1 MYNIIKNP
9 ETDRNVSI
17 YSKKGIAILEK
28 YLNNLTG
35 GGGLNAIKNLVNKP
49 TETFELQH
57 IPDKFKSN
65 DYQSKLETII
75 NIINSPH
82 IENYLQKI
90 ELFINIDENK
100 KYLYKNMVL
109 FLFTLNSEKLLIKKL
124 FNGQNFKIYINKI
137 NNNPHKL
144 FLKHI
149 NIKNLKKNNWNDKV
163 KNLIYR
169 FHLTNIISV
178 LLILINN
185 LSNLIE
191 IAKNT
196 VKSLGRITPDFI
208 MEEAYQYF
216 NLQKELY
223 ENIRSVNKLSEKNEY
238 NNNVKILIKIN
249 SSLKELFSKIIK
261 LDDKATNQILQGCM
275 GVKLLCNLTDAME
288 TSHF

>member
-1 MYNIIKNP
+1 
-9 ETDRNVSI
+9 
-17 YSKKGIAILEK
+17 
-28 YLNNLTG
+28 
-35 GGGLNAIKNLVNKP
+35 
-49 TETFELQH
+49 
-57 IPDKFKSN
+57 
-65 DYQSKLETII
+65 
-75 NIINSPH
+75 
-82 IENYLQKI
+82 
-90 ELFINIDENK
+90 
-100 KYLYKNMVL
+100 MVL

>member
-1 MYNIIKNP
+1 M
-9 ETDRNVSI
+9 
-17 YSKKGIAILEK
+17 
-28 YLNNLTG
+28 
-35 GGGLNAIKNLVNKP
+35 NAIKNLVNKP

-178 LLILINN
+178 LLILTKN
-185 LSNLIE
+185 LSDLE
-191 IAKNT
+191 
-196 VKSLGRITPDFI
+196 SED
-208 MEEAYQYF
+208 QYY
-216 NLQKELY
+216 K
-223 ENIRSVNKLSEKNEY
+223 
-238 NNNVKILIKIN
+238 
-249 SSLKELFSKIIK
+249 SLKEKVMENIEDIENFSEQKEIEK
-261 LDDKATNQILQGCM
+261 LINYSEENVDFLIVINDKLCRLLSDIFNVKEKEKHQILQGYDTT
-275 GVKLLCNLTDAME
+275 KKNLVDIME
-288 TSHF
+288 HFNSF